1 MFLKTITLSF
11 CVALYFLQCQ
21 GGPPSDLQRFTIRD
35 IVDNYFNQTRSN
47 TTYEQLIILFNQV
60 KRATNATGELSS
72 LVDLERRIAGFRYK
86 EYDAIACTQ
95 CIFGDDEAT
104 ELVERFFR
112 DNHPEGTIT
121 FDELVKTIHDVKR
134 ETQKDLNIDT
144 AAQIKADII
153 NRMYPRENFSEI
165 VTTITENLDF

>member
-21 GGPPSDLQRFTIRD
+21 GGPPSDLQRYTIGR
-35 IVDNYFNQTRSN
+35 IVGDLYVPNAVL
-47 TTYEQLIILFNQV
+47 TYRQFIILFNHV
-60 KRATNATGELSS
+60 KQATNATGELSS